1 MRLPNYFQSKLN
13 LPRGSLGR
21 GDQSRV
27 ADQTSRRIKDIS
39 IIEWWS
45 EIRVV
50 ENIKE
55 FRSQLHIESIGN
67 SFDVIVLE

>member
-1 MRLPNYFQSKLN
+1 VNLPNYFKSKLN
-13 LPRGSLGR
+13 LARRRLRR

-27 ADQTSRRIKDIS
+27 ADRTSRRIKDIS
-39 IIEWWS
+39 IVEWWS

-55 FRSQLHIESIGN
+55 FRSQLHIESVGN
-67 SFDVIVLE
+67 SFYVIVLE